1 MAEKMNSRHDS
12 EDEDEEEEDLEIAER
27 LKLIREGKYKT
38 EENSDQEEKLNQ
50 TTKRTKIDKNKFM
63 RPT

>member
-1 MAEKMNSRHDS
+1 MAEKMNSRMDS
-12 EDEDEEEEDLEIAER
+12 EDEEDEEGDLEIAER

-50 TTKRTKIDKNKFM
+50 STKRTKQDKNQFM